1 MRPLGF
7 SQTSQ
12 PLACS
17 FLAWYL
23 LMLGALSRSAE
34 VLVSYR
40 LSVLTWLVLLIRVK
54 IRRDRETASRR
65 SREVM
70 QNSLDSP
77 RKESAIF
84 KTTDYWNH
92 WLAMNAMFYVLK
104 NETCNQTLGARP
116 RGLPLYPCISGTVL
130 HFLSY
135 SASFLLDVH
144 FSKCIFFFFGW
155 ARKTGR
161 EEDRK

>member
-1 MRPLGF
+1 
-7 SQTSQ
+7 
-12 PLACS
+12 
-17 FLAWYL
+17 
-23 LMLGALSRSAE
+23 MLGALSRSAE

-84 KTTDYWNH
+84 KTTDY
-92 WLAMNAMFYVLK
+92 
-104 NETCNQTLGARP
+104 
-116 RGLPLYPCISGTVL
+116 
-130 HFLSY
+130 
-135 SASFLLDVH
+135 
-144 FSKCIFFFFGW
+144 
-155 ARKTGR
+155 
-161 EEDRK
+161 